1 MPENKNCSL
10 ISGLLI
16 GGLVGVIAGLF
27 YAPKSGKE
35 TREELSG
42 KAKDMACRLQ
52 GEYDGALEKSKIAY
66 DKLLV
71 RLRDLETQAEK
82 KAKDLRSGS
91 GVPA

>member
-1 MPENKNCSL
+1 MSEDKNCSL
-10 ISGLLI
+10 LSGLLI

-42 KAKDMACRLQ
+42 KAKEAACKLQ
-52 GEYDGALEKSKIAY
+52 GEYDSALEKGKIAY

-71 RLRDLETQAEK
+71 RLRDLEAKAER
-82 KAKDLRSGS
+82 KARDLRGGS
-91 GVPA
+91 GAPA

>member
-1 MPENKNCSL
+1 MSENKHCSL
-10 ISGLLI
+10 VSGLLI
-16 GGLVGVIAGLF
+16 GGLVGVIAGLIL
-27 YAPKSGKE
+27 APKSGQE

-71 RLRDLETQAEK
+71 RLRDLEAKAQR
-82 KAKDLRSGS
+82 KAKDLKGS
-91 GVPA
+91 SEVPA